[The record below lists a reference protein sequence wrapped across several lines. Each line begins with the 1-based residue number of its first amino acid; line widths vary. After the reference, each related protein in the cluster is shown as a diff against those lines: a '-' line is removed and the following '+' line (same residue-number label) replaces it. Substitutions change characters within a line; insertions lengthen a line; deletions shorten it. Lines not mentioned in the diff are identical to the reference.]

1 MDKESALIAFD
12 ALSQSTRLDALRL
25 LVQAGADGLPA
36 GEIGE
41 RLDVRQ
47 NTMSVHLKALAQ
59 AGLIKGQRDGRVIR
73 YAANYSAIQALVLY
87 LMQDCC
93 GGRPDLCQ
101 PVFEAMS
108 CAC

>member
-1 MDKESALIAFD
+1 MDKERALMSFD

-36 GEIGE
+36 GEIGD

-47 NTMSVHLKALAQ
+47 NTMSVHLKALTQ
-59 AGLIKGQRDGRVIR
+59 AGLIHGQRDGRVIR
-73 YAANYSAIQALVLY
+73 YAADYSAIQALVLY

-101 PVFEAMS
+101 PVFERLS
-108 CAC
+108 CEC